1 MSSKFATHDYM
12 GRPKAFYRV
21 ETVTLTTP
29 PTPAKQTSHHIIV
42 LDRSGS
48 MYGELEA
55 VKGMV
60 EKVLTLEE
68 YKDSEMLV
76 SVLSYSSQGDWTA
89 HVERAKVEDVMAPGS
104 KHVEAIRKIRVTG
117 LTCISQGL
125 RAAKDLCR
133 AGEMTCVTLH
143 SDGYANDRSPGA
155 EKREIDGLVE
165 EFKKLPE
172 VFVNTVAYNHW
183 SDFKLLSY
191 IANACGGTCFQTPTA
206 KELFNTL
213 HQTAGLLAGQ
223 VVPSVEVA
231 ADGAD
236 YTTFVSAAARKVLGT
251 SGTLSV
257 RGIKANQDRVAYR
270 YFQLEDVQ
278 YNALNEPVCG
288 DGAPVTPVLAFAAA
302 KLSEGRLNES
312 KYAVVTSRDQ
322 TLLEEHARALTNPQ
336 VAAMAAA
343 VQEVLFQ
350 GIPAAHIQSKT
361 YGLPNAN
368 QASVMRLLSVLS
380 KYARDI
386 EVDLDVLSASYKRR
400 GVRRIPGTR
409 NPDGTVTAPTYKTV
423 PRSNGWAKVRSFDLN
438 RNTATVNMLVARP
451 VNLVNVATKDV
462 VSEVA
467 GINLDLESFN
477 NYTVVGDGELNLPR
491 LPLRLTNKRLHRDL
505 VDLGALAA
513 GTFDPKTTYEVVLE
527 GRPLVAYDAT
537 FDAKVFAG
545 TFDTVARYKALASIL
560 SASLKEKS
568 DSYTEDQVA
577 ALKAHYLSSSLYFS
591 PPTTTEYADL
601 QTALSDGSIDTRL
614 SYKVDF
620 GNAKML
626 STGDLYSANE
636 FLARHFTLS
645 RNGTDE
651 KKPKFDMR
659 WSDKVVYGYKAL
671 SARTKLNACDD
682 LQKPIFE
689 DFLGL
694 KSTGSV
700 AGILV
705 AIGYNADQVSDFYN
719 AAAGK
724 VSVDRA
730 VEVFT
735 DTLRTLNEAID
746 VAYEGVAPVVF
757 YVGAT
762 GLLPDEFGSPKAM
775 SADDAKVAF
784 PELSIGKSE
793 SDGTFFD
800 VNGVLLSIYSK
811 PEYFSTRGPVTD
823 TE

>member
-1 MSSKFATHDYM
+1 MSKFATHDYL

-21 ETVTLTTP
+21 EEVALTAP
-29 PTPAKQTSHHIIV
+29 PTPAKKTSHHVLII
-42 LDRSGS
+42 DRSGS
-48 MYGELEA
+48 MWGELEA

-89 HVERAKVEDVMAPGS
+89 HIERAKVEDVMAPGS

-133 AGEMTCVTLH
+133 AGETTCVTLH

-155 EKREIDGLVE
+155 EKREIDALVE

-172 VFVNTVAYNHW
+172 VFVNTIAYNHW

-213 HQTAGLLAGQ
+213 HQTADLLAGQ
-223 VVPSVEVA
+223 VVPTVEVA
-231 ADGAD
+231 SDGAD
-236 YTTFVSAAARKVLGT
+236 YTAFVSVAARKVLGA

-257 RGIKANQDRVAYR
+257 RGVKADHDRIAYR
-270 YFQLEDVQ
+270 YRRLEQAQ
-278 YNALNEPVCG
+278 YDALNEPVCG
-288 DGAPVTPVLAFAAA
+288 DGASVVPVLAFASA
-302 KLSEGRLNES
+302 KIAEGRLNEA
-312 KYAVVTSRDQ
+312 KYAVVSSRDL
-322 TLLEEHARALTNPQ
+322 TLLEDHARALTNPQ

-343 VQEVLFQ
+343 VQSVLFD
-350 GIPAAHIQSKT
+350 GIPATHVQSKT
-361 YGLPNAN
+361 FGLPNAN
-368 QASVMRLLSVLS
+368 QASVMRVLGILG

-386 EVDLDVLSASYKRR
+386 EVDVAALRKDYKRR
-400 GVRRIPGTR
+400 GVRRVPGTR
-409 NPDGTVTAPTYKTV
+409 NPDGTVTPPTHKTV
-423 PRSNGWAKVRSFDLN
+423 PRSEGWAKVKSFDLN

-451 VNLVNVATKDV
+451 VDLVDVATGGTV
-462 VSEVA
+462 AEVA
-467 GINLDLESFN
+467 GIKLDLESFN
-477 NYTVVGDGELNLPR
+477 NYTVVGDGELNLARIPIR
-491 LPLRLTNKRLHRDL
+491 ITNKRLHREL
-505 VDLGALAA
+505 VDVGVLVA
-513 GTFDPKTTYEVVLE
+513 GNFDPSATHEVVLD

-545 TFDTVARYKALASIL
+545 VFDRVARIKALSSIL

-568 DSYTEDQVA
+568 DAYTDDQLA
-577 ALKAHYLSSSLYFS
+577 SLKAHYLSASLFFS

-601 QTALSDGSIDTRL
+601 QVALSDGSVDTRI

-620 GNAKML
+620 GTQKML
-626 STGDLYSANE
+626 TVGDLYSANE
-636 FLARHFTLS
+636 FLARHFTLT
-645 RNGTDE
+645 RNGADE

-659 WSDKVVYGYKAL
+659 WDAGVTYGYKAL

-694 KSTGSV
+694 KTTNAV
-700 AGILV
+700 RDILKLV
-705 AIGYNADQVSDFYN
+705 GASDESITAFYD

-724 VSVDRA
+724 VSADKAVD
-730 VEVFT
+730 VFT
-735 DTLRTLNEAID
+735 DTRRQLEASIE
-746 VAYEGVAPVVF
+746 AEYEAVSPVVF

-762 GLLPDEFGSPKAM
+762 GLLPDEFGSPKAL
-775 SADDAKVAF
+775 SADDAKAAY
-784 PELSIGKSE
+784 PDLSIGKSE

-800 VNGVLLSIYSK
+800 VGGVILSVYPK
-811 PEYFSTRGPVTD
+811 AEYFSTRGPVSD
-823 TE
+823 VD

>member
-1 MSSKFATHDYM
+1 MSKFATHDYL

-21 ETVTLTTP
+21 EEVALTAP
-29 PTPAKQTSHHIIV
+29 PTPAKAASHHILII
-42 LDRSGS
+42 DRSGS
-48 MYGELEA
+48 MWGELDA

-76 SVLSYSSQGDWTA
+76 SVLSYSSSGDWTA

-133 AGEMTCVTLH
+133 AGETTCVTLH

-155 EKREIDGLVE
+155 EKREIDALVE

-172 VFVNTVAYNHW
+172 VFVNTIAYNHW

-213 HQTAGLLAGQ
+213 HQTADLLAGQ
-223 VVPSVEVA
+223 VVPTVEVA
-231 ADGAD
+231 PEGAD
-236 YTTFVSAAARKVLGT
+236 YTAFVSVAARKVLGA

-257 RGIKANQDRVAYR
+257 RGVKAEHDRVAYR
-270 YFQLEDVQ
+270 YHRLEQAQ
-278 YNALNEPVCG
+278 YDALNEPVCG
-288 DGAPVTPVLAFAAA
+288 DGASVTPVLAFASA
-302 KLSEGRLNES
+302 KVAEGRLNEA
-312 KYAVVTSRDQ
+312 KYAVVSSRDL

-343 VQEVLFQ
+343 VQSVLFD
-350 GIPAAHIQSKT
+350 GIPATHVQSKT
-361 YGLPNAN
+361 FGLPNAN
-368 QASVMRLLSVLS
+368 QASVMRVLGILG
-380 KYARDI
+380 KYAKDI
-386 EVDLDVLSASYKRR
+386 EVDVAALRKDYKRR

-409 NPDGTVTAPTYKTV
+409 NPDGTVTPPTHKTV
-423 PRSNGWAKVRSFDLN
+423 PRTEGWAKVKSFDLN

-451 VNLVNVATKDV
+451 VDLVDVATGAV
-462 VSEVA
+462 VPEVA
-467 GINLDLESFN
+467 GIKLDLESFN
-477 NYTVVGDGELNLPR
+477 NYTVVGDGELNLAR
-491 LPLRLTNKRLHRDL
+491 IPLRITNKRLHREL
-505 VDLGALAA
+505 VDVGALPA
-513 GTFDPKTTYEVVLE
+513 GDLDPKATYEVVLD

-537 FDAKVFAG
+537 FDAQVFAG
-545 TFDTVARYKALASIL
+545 VFDRVARIKALSSIL

-568 DSYTEDQVA
+568 DAYTDDQLA
-577 ALKAHYLSSSLYFS
+577 ALKSHYLSASMFFS

-601 QTALSDGSIDTRL
+601 QTALSEGSVDTRI

-620 GNAKML
+620 GTKQML
-626 STGDLYSANE
+626 TVGDLYSANA
-636 FLARHFTLS
+636 FLERHFTLN
-645 RNGTDE
+645 RNGADE

-659 WSDKVVYGYKAL
+659 WDAGVAYGYKAL

-694 KSTGSV
+694 KTTNAV
-700 AGILV
+700 RDILTAV
-705 AIGYNADQVSDFYN
+705 GASDDAITAFYD

-724 VSVDRA
+724 VSADKA

-735 DTLRTLNEAID
+735 DTRRQLESALEAE
-746 VAYEGVAPVVF
+746 YESVSPVVF
-757 YVGAT
+757 FVGAT
-762 GLLPDEFGSPKAM
+762 GLLPDEFGGPKAM
-775 SADDAKVAF
+775 SADDAKAAY
-784 PELSIGKSE
+784 PDLSIGKAE
-793 SDGTFFD
+793 SDGTFYD
-800 VNGVLLSIYSK
+800 VGGVILSVYPK
-811 PEYFSTRGPVTD
+811 AEYFSTRGPVSD
-823 TE
+823 VE

>member
-1 MSSKFATHDYM
+1 MSKFATHDYL

-21 ETVTLTTP
+21 EEVALTAP
-29 PTPAKQTSHHIIV
+29 PTPAKQTSHHIFV

-48 MYGELEA
+48 MWGELDA
-55 VKGMV
+55 VKGMI

-68 YKDSEMLV
+68 YQDSGMLV

-133 AGEMTCVTLH
+133 AGETTCVTLH

-155 EKREIDGLVE
+155 EKREIDALVE

-172 VFVNTVAYNHW
+172 VFVNTIAYNHW

-213 HQTAGLLAGQ
+213 HQTADLLAGQ
-223 VVPSVEVA
+223 VVPTVEVA
-231 ADGAD
+231 PEGAD
-236 YTTFVSAAARKVLGT
+236 YTAFVSAAARKVLGA

-257 RGIKANQDRVAYR
+257 RGVKAEHDRVAYR
-270 YFQLEDVQ
+270 YHRLEQAQ
-278 YNALNEPVCG
+278 YDALNEPVCG
-288 DGAPVTPVLAFAAA
+288 EGASVTPVLAFASA
-302 KLSEGRLNES
+302 KVAEGRLNEA
-312 KYAVVTSRDQ
+312 KYAVVSSRDL

-343 VQEVLFQ
+343 VQAVLFD
-350 GIPAAHIQSKT
+350 GIPATHVQSKT
-361 YGLPNAN
+361 FGLPNAN
-368 QASVMRLLSVLS
+368 QASVMRVLGILGR
-380 KYARDI
+380 YAKDL
-386 EVDLDVLSASYKRR
+386 EVDVAALRKDYKRR

-409 NPDGTVTAPTYKTV
+409 NPDGTVTPPTHKTV
-423 PRSNGWAKVRSFDLN
+423 PRSEGWAKVKSFDLN
-438 RNTATVNMLVARP
+438 RNTATVNMLIARP
-451 VNLVNVATKDV
+451 VDLVDVATGAV
-462 VSEVA
+462 VPEVA
-467 GINLDLESFN
+467 GIKLDLESFN
-477 NYTVVGDGELNLPR
+477 NYTVVGDGELNLAR
-491 LPLRLTNKRLHRDL
+491 IPLRITNKRLHREL
-505 VDLGALAA
+505 VDVGALPA
-513 GTFDPKTTYEVVLE
+513 GDLDPKATYEVVLD

-537 FDAKVFAG
+537 FDAQVFAG
-545 TFDTVARYKALASIL
+545 VFDRVARIKALSSIL

-568 DSYTEDQVA
+568 DAYTDDQLA
-577 ALKAHYLSSSLYFS
+577 ALKAHYLSASMFFS

-601 QTALSDGSIDTRL
+601 QAALSEGSVDTRI

-620 GNAKML
+620 GTKQML
-626 STGDLYSANE
+626 TVGDLYSANA
-636 FLARHFTLS
+636 FLERHFTIN
-645 RNGTDE
+645 RNGADE

-659 WSDKVVYGYKAL
+659 WGAGVTYGYKAL

-694 KSTGSV
+694 KATNAV
-700 AGILV
+700 RDILTAV
-705 AIGYNADQVSDFYN
+705 GASDESITAFYD

-724 VSVDRA
+724 VSADKA

-735 DTLRTLNEAID
+735 DTRRQLESALDAE
-746 VAYEGVAPVVF
+746 YEVVSPVVF

-762 GLLPDEFGSPKAM
+762 GLLPDEFGGPKAM
-775 SADDAKVAF
+775 SADDARAAY
-784 PELSIGKSE
+784 PDLSIGKAE
-793 SDGTFFD
+793 SDGTFYD
-800 VNGVLLSIYSK
+800 VGGVILSVYPK
-811 PEYFSTRGPVTD
+811 AEYFSTRGPVSD
-823 TE
+823 VE